1 VNGINETV
9 SGTDGMFSLSYLK
22 NQNDIVT
29 FILNGYSIM
38 SGGFSNVLVK
48 TTGGYIVILDHAAQT
63 SDGYSVTVSNE
74 NNPLVM
80 KQTLIEYHGHVMSKD
95 GNKVYVLSDAE
106 VVLKDGS
113 SSYSSIT
120 NETGYFSIQCPAS
133 GNYTAYVKKTGYM
146 DLVTPVTSTAID
158 LQMQPNEV
166 VITGITME
174 YNDAGVK
181 VALGDVSI
189 SVNGEDMGTVS
200 ADGTFSVKFYVKENN
215 TISFHLAG
223 YKVDIGGFSNVLEG
237 SDGVYSINLSGASVD
252 GLGRFVVSDEN
263 HPLIL
268 NKTTV
273 TFSGNVIGMVKGE
286 MEALSDAFISLTS
299 STGKKLTTYTDSNG
313 EYNIECGY
321 DNYKIT
327 VEYNGFLAYGP
338 VEISPRDPVNNIVM
352 EPYDSSM
359 FFGLDFAHSM
369 MVVGTFV
376 LTLVLLFALAA
387 YITSKKGLVKTE
399 NDMQDD
405 TEE

>member
-1 VNGINETV
+1 
-9 SGTDGMFSLSYLK
+9 
-22 NQNDIVT
+22 
-29 FILNGYSIM
+29 
-38 SGGFSNVLVK
+38 
-48 TTGGYIVILDHAAQT
+48 
-63 SDGYSVTVSNE
+63 
-74 NNPLVM
+74 
-80 KQTLIEYHGHVMSKD
+80 
-95 GNKVYVLSDAE
+95 
-106 VVLKDGS
+106 
-113 SSYSSIT
+113 
-120 NETGYFSIQCPAS
+120 
-133 GNYTAYVKKTGYM
+133 M

-313 EYNIECGY
+313 EYSIECGY